1 MEIKVKEQLDYTYIK
16 IVSDLF
22 NTLIA
27 TLVIGDR
34 SAWTSDNCEN
44 SMKIDSQGILNIT
57 NK

>member
-34 SAWTSDNCEN
+34 SA
-44 SMKIDSQGILNIT
+44 
-57 NK
+57 